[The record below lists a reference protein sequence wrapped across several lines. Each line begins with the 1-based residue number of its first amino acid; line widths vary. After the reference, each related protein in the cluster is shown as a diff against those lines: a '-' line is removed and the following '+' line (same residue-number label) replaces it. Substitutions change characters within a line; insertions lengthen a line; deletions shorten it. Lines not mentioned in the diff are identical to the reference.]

1 MVSDDAVA
9 YPVNRAV
16 GYRVIDSVG
25 CPANR
30 VGRGALGLSRIA
42 RLGRQPRPNR
52 KPKTKPC
59 AALLTLHTPL
69 VRPLSR
75 RRRRRWGRQRDRLL
89 LLRCGRR
96 QRPPHVLGYA
106 KWRLRFC
113 PRRHRG
119 GAEDVTDAATLC
131 PPLRFLLLGNVVC
144 RGGRAQGARPPRGP
158 RRGEGGG
165 RTCQSEEMRDGHGR
179 KGGGG
184 EGKPREVKKCQAS
197 VQRGSGSR
205 VNRGG
210 GREAGKARVRCRRG
224 GPHRGG
230 GTPLRHDGGALPP
243 PVVPAVGGTYKT
255 FDRQSAR
262 RS

>member
-184 EGKPREVKKCQAS
+184 GRQTTGSKKMSGQRPEGQREPRQSGGGAGSGEGTGEVS
-197 VQRGSGSR
+197 TRGSAPR
-205 VNRGG
+205 RRHPAPPRRRGPPSTRGACG
-210 GREAGKARVRCRRG
+210 GRHVQNVR
-224 GPHRGG
+224 PPI
-230 GTPLRHDGGALPP
+230 GT
-243 PVVPAVGGTYKT
+243 
-255 FDRQSAR
+255 
-262 RS
+262 